1 MMQQDTCGMLI
12 KKIHDAIGK
21 QVNNELREKD
31 LTLAQARVLMELG
44 DDGGG
49 AKSLKELERRFHV
62 AQPTVVGLVHR
73 LEVKGLVQGYTD
85 PVDNRVKLVKLTPD
99 SEKFLNTNKR
109 GIEEI
114 EERLLSSLT
123 KKEQQEFLRMLHT
136 VYDRIK

>member
-21 QVNNELREKD
+21 RVNNELREKD
-31 LTLAQARVLMELG
+31 LTLAQARVLMEVG

-62 AQPTVVGLVHR
+62 AQPTIAGLVHR
-73 LEVKGLVQGYTD
+73 LEVKGLVRGYAD
-85 PVDNRVKLVKLTPD
+85 PEDNRVKLVKLTFEG
-99 SEKFLNTNKR
+99 EKFLETNKR
-109 GIEEI
+109 KVDET

-123 KKEQQEFLRMLHT
+123 ESEKQAFLRMLHT
-136 VYDRIK
+136 VYDKIK